1 MIIRKYRLG
10 DENGIELTDVAS
22 KEWGDDSDKFALD
35 CLHTYDSFTFIDGEY
50 RTVACFIPLVDGSEY
65 VYFIKDKR
73 SSSILLKY
81 MKKVLD
87 ARPCKVWSY
96 SQPGQDKMHKFF
108 GMVKTGFYG
117 DLEIWEKWQRQ

>member
-1 MIIRKYRLG
+1 MIVRKYQLG

-22 KEWGDDSDKFALD
+22 KEWGNEDDGFALD

-50 RTVACFIPLVDGSEY
+50 KTVACFIPLEDGSEY
-65 VYFIKDKR
+65 VYFIKDRR

-87 ARPCKVWSY
+87 ARTCKVWSY
-96 SQPGQDKMHKFF
+96 AQPGQDKMHKFF

-117 DLEIWEKWQRQ
+117 DLEKWEKL

>member
-1 MIIRKYRLG
+1 MIVRKYQLG

-22 KEWGDDSDKFALD
+22 KEWGNEDDEFALH

-50 RTVACFIPLVDGSEY
+50 KTVACFIPLKDGSEY
-65 VYFIKDKR
+65 VYFIKDRR
-73 SSSILLKY
+73 SSPILLKY

-96 SQPGQDKMHKFF
+96 AQPGQDKMHKFF

-117 DLEIWEKWQRQ
+117 DLEKWEKL